1 MITLNQST
9 KLLASVYGLSEA
21 TAHTTCKGL
30 IANGLLPAAVGRDIP
45 LATPHRVAI
54 LLMGLA
60 IRAPERVG
68 ELADLRS
75 FKIIPSDDPDK
86 ITFTDVLGHSIK
98 GLMENPSKGLDM
110 AAVVTLSGQPW
121 AHIQSQGQMLMQFGE
136 PLQTAMPILDTCAIS
151 LEPLAFY
158 CDLARAI
165 QPSFKTNTK

>member
-1 MITLNQST
+1 MITLSQST

-21 TAHTTCKGL
+21 TAHTTRKGL
-30 IANGLLPAAVGRDIP
+30 IASGMLPAAVGRDIP

-86 ITFTDVLGHSIK
+86 VKFVDVLGYSIK
-98 GLMENPSKGLDM
+98 GLMENPDKGLDM
-110 AAVVTLSGQPW
+110 AAVVTTSSQPW

-136 PLQTAMPILDTCAIS
+136 PLQSSSPIIDTCAIS
-151 LEPLAFY
+151 LEPLAAY
-158 CDLARAI
+158 CDLAHAVTPPF
-165 QPSFKTNTK
+165 QASTK